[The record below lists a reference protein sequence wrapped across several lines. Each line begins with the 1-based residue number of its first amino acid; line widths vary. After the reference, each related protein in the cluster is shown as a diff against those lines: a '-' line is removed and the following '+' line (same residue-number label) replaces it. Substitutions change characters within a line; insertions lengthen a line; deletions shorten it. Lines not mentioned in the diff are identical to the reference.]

1 MISAGQNLRVL
12 RVQLGLT
19 LRDVENASLRI
30 AERHGSEEFGI
41 APSRLSDIE
50 TKGMVPSIYRLYS
63 LAVIYRQDPREIFTL
78 YGVNFNQVAADLELC
93 TPTKSHIST
102 VLKGVSALRMP
113 LKLDPSFDLRRTTNL
128 GRAAMGYVSRVSANA
143 GILLRVG
150 ELATDS
156 SDAHILAAGRELI
169 DRASRLRLNAILVLM
184 KLSVAFILP
193 GVPLSVGG
201 IADGYKDLS
210 RLLVQLSQLRVCAG
224 ASRIS
229 ASL

>member
-1 MISAGQNLRVL
+1 
-12 RVQLGLT
+12 
-19 LRDVENASLRI
+19 
-30 AERHGSEEFGI
+30 
-41 APSRLSDIE
+41 
-50 TKGMVPSIYRLYS
+50 
-63 LAVIYRQDPREIFTL
+63 
-78 YGVNFNQVAADLELC
+78 
-93 TPTKSHIST
+93 
-102 VLKGVSALRMP
+102 
-113 LKLDPSFDLRRTTNL
+113 
-128 GRAAMGYVSRVSANA
+128 
-143 GILLRVG
+143 
-150 ELATDS
+150 LATDS

-184 KLSVAFILP
+184 KVSVAFILP

>member
-1 MISAGQNLRVL
+1 MVL
-12 RVQLGLT
+12 SVIFVVVALVT
-19 LRDVENASLRI
+19 IFVILRI
-30 AERHGSEEFGI
+30 AHRQRRKDLTLPQLTEQIRPVDIDAFGNLMSLEEEEF
-41 APSRLSDIE
+41 
-50 TKGMVPSIYRLYS
+50 
-63 LAVIYRQDPREIFTL
+63 
-78 YGVNFNQVAADLELC
+78 
-93 TPTKSHIST
+93 
-102 VLKGVSALRMP
+102 
-113 LKLDPSFDLRRTTNL
+113 LRRHLTTRMFRKTQRRRI
-128 GRAAMGYVSRVSANA
+128 RAAMGYVSRVSANA
-143 GILLRVG
+143 GILLRIG

-201 IADGYKDLS
+201 IAGGYKDLS
-210 RLLVQLSQLRVCAG
+210 RLLVQLSQRRVSAG